1 MKRIWIYQ
9 IPLGLF
15 PSPRDGAQL
24 KSKIEFSI
32 FDLICYIK
40 NEQIWSRKKF
50 DFRSTGQRWNPA
62 KKKRHGWYIKE
73 NCLLHGQLEITAMGA
88 NRPTTQQFPF
98 LFFFFLLGYHF
109 WVEIVV
115 LLAHL
120 FPSLSLC
127 VSYGRIIILQTICL
141 AHTHTH
147 TVTIRTMRRRKE
159 KKRKEKK
166 NDFYPQPGCTL
177 YHVSPI

>member
-1 MKRIWIYQ
+1 
-9 IPLGLF
+9 
-15 PSPRDGAQL
+15 
-24 KSKIEFSI
+24 
-32 FDLICYIK
+32 
-40 NEQIWSRKKF
+40 
-50 DFRSTGQRWNPA
+50 
-62 KKKRHGWYIKE
+62 
-73 NCLLHGQLEITAMGA
+73 
-88 NRPTTQQFPF
+88 
-98 LFFFFLLGYHF
+98 
-109 WVEIVV
+109 
-115 LLAHL
+115 LAHL